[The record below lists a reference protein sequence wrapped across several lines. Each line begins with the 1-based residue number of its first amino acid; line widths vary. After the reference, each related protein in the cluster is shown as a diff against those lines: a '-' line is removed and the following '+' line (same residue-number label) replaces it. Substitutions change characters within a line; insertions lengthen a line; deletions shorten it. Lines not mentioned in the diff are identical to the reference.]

1 MFLNNGSGD
10 GFAATS
16 VTVPGPSSKGAAED
30 VVPIDFNK
38 DGYMDFLVENG
49 NSTRAGSVQ
58 LIEFTP

>member
-1 MFLNNGSGD
+1 
-10 GFAATS
+10 

-30 VVPIDFNK
+30 VVPIDFNR

-49 NSTRAGSVQ
+49 NSTKAGSVQ